1 MDKLKRRIIDEIRR
15 VEDKKLLLK
24 LYRILTTEY
33 DVINEPVELTAQEH
47 EALDRAE
54 KDIKEGKLLSEEE
67 AEEKI
72 KKWL

>member
-1 MDKLKRRIIDEIRR
+1 MDKLKRCIIDEIRW

-24 LYRILTTEY
+24 LYSLTSEY

-54 KDIKEGKLLSEEE
+54 KDIEEGKLLSEEE